1 MDEFERKIKNEMQF
15 MVAYHTM
22 KSLILPDIAKYLT
35 EQFTILKESQS
46 LFDAVEQTKI
56 NIADSKNEIKAII
69 QEFG

>member
-1 MDEFERKIKNEMQF
+1 
-15 MVAYHTM
+15 M

-46 LFDAVEQTKI
+46 LFDAVDQTKI
-56 NIADSKNEIKAII
+56 NIASSKNEIKAIT